1 MPFTLIKALVWKD
14 LRVNRLPLLIGAAML
29 IAPYVI
35 VSTAVTHMPVWE
47 EATRASAW
55 AVLLAAGCYFSVMC
69 SQASLA
75 LLSGH
80 VIAAERG
87 DRSAEFLAYLPP
99 SRRQVLFSKAMVLLG
114 AAGIVWGL
122 NLAARIIADHL
133 AGDTD
138 AARMLTGDM
147 TSVARLAAVGVL
159 AAGAGWCASSMLEN
173 SGPAVAFAMVAPIVT
188 FGFFELTRY
197 LAHWPDELAFADVY
211 FAACWPIGLS
221 LFAAGTAYFLHR
233 VEP

>member
-1 MPFTLIKALVWKD
+1 
-14 LRVNRLPLLIGAAML
+14 ML
-29 IAPYVI
+29 IAPYV
-35 VSTAVTHMPVWE
+35 VVGTAVTHMPLWE

-55 AVLLAAGCYFSVMC
+55 AVLLATSAYFSLMC

-99 SRRQVLFSKAMVLLG
+99 SRGQVLLSKAVVLFG
-114 AAGIVWGL
+114 AAALVWGL
-122 NLAARIIADHL
+122 NMGASLSADYLAH
-133 AGDTD
+133 GTD

-147 TSVARLAAVGVL
+147 TSLPRLAAIGVL
-159 AAGAGWCASSMLEN
+159 AIGAGWCASSMLDN
-173 SGPAVAFAMVAPIVT
+173 SGPAVAFALVAPFVT
-188 FGFFELTRY
+188 FGGLQLTRY
-197 LAHWPDELAFADVY
+197 LANWPDELSFSNVY
-211 FAACWPIGLS
+211 FTACWPIGIGL
-221 LFAAGTAYFLHR
+221 LAAGTAYYLHR

>member
-1 MPFTLIKALVWKD
+1 
-14 LRVNRLPLLIGAAML
+14 ML
-29 IAPYVI
+29 IAPYV
-35 VSTAVTHMPVWE
+35 VVGTAVTHMPLWE

-55 AVLLAAGCYFSVMC
+55 AVLLATSGYFSLMC

-99 SRRQVLFSKAMVLLG
+99 SRWQVLLSKAVVLFG
-114 AAGIVWGL
+114 ATALVWGL
-122 NLAARIIADHL
+122 NMGASLGADYLVH
-133 AGDTD
+133 GTD

-147 TSVARLAAVGVL
+147 TSLPRLAAIGVL
-159 AAGAGWCASSMLEN
+159 AIGAGWCASSVLEN
-173 SGPAVAFAMVAPIVT
+173 SGPAVAFALVAPIVT
-188 FGFFELTRY
+188 FGGFQLTRY
-197 LAHWPDELAFADVY
+197 LANWPDELSFANVY
-211 FAACWPIGLS
+211 FTACWPIAIG
-221 LFAAGTAYFLHR
+221 LFAAGTAYYLHR